1 MSNNIISESVNS
13 SEGIILNSDKLS
25 PTLGEMLSSETD
37 KKVLENLEILPEQSS
52 DKQIMDFSSKD
63 SEREIIDKNGKKL
76 KETEALKNNKSSFV
90 IHNPQNNKNQDISIG
105 NNLQNTLNEAVYE
118 TICRDFF
125 LIYLKLK
132 YVINPFISK
141 EKKYIQIRQW
151 DLWGPLILN
160 IILSVTLSF
169 NTKEKGQITSLIF
182 IIFWFGGLAIYL
194 NNYFLGVKASIF
206 QIFCLLGYCLFPL
219 NIAAII
225 VTLISFNDIIR
236 LIIVSFNCFWSIY
249 SSSDYL
255 KAITKQDKRYLV
267 LYPCI
272 LLYLYISW
280 FIFATK
286 NK

>member
-90 IHNPQNNKNQDISIG
+90 IHNPQNIKNQDISIG

-160 IILSVTLSF
+160 IILSITLSF